1 MRQGRPTSSGETW
14 PARGSLA
21 IPDHSNV
28 VEDPPPPEPALVE
41 VIRYLA
47 RRAARQWFEQQMRG
61 GERDE
66 E

>member
-1 MRQGRPTSSGETW
+1 MTQGPPTPSGAPR

-21 IPDHSNV
+21 IPDHGNV
-28 VEDPPPPEPALVE
+28 VEDRPPPEPALVE

-47 RRAARQWFEQQMRG
+47 RRAARQWFEQQMRV